1 MAVVF
6 QLARIRYASPSS
18 PSSACTFEIPE
29 ATKTILENLIDP
41 LVVVS
46 YLGYS
51 QAVQEALWSTL
62 HQSSRLNKGKSV
74 DFKFAEATI
83 ASSNPKSGSSNSA
96 SNNATVNNFTGGI
109 WARTGSTS
117 ATGAG
122 VAIDK
127 GDSPSA
133 QILYLFYRADSPAP
147 EETHDHDHDTMNRS
161 LDAIL
166 TPLLA
171 LCSTQLNIISET
183 THDTAADMDRFC
195 RSLTIFSP
203 NRPVTSDLRAQ
214 DIAKLGWRWCRSSH
228 KALFRHS
235 SSSTPTDFD
244 YKSTDTALATLEKI
258 LTDSTTTEEDESTH
272 TESFGGYTEAKKGHI
287 ATLRRYFRTVECYA
301 PSSTS
306 RLSVIAAGKRPK
318 RDAENP
324 LALGGVER
332 FNTERSLER
341 TLQDLTRSR
350 RRTFSGSPYSPNE
363 GSGVDSAWIKD
374 LLSVKRM
381 ADIIGI
387 HSGDTRVVNGAVLYS
402 RIQTCLLQLNRYPS
416 SFSVKEMR
424 LSLYDLIRD
433 RGLYYGI
440 HAYHRIMNEHLDRQ
454 PIPLPWHILSMI
466 HQDALSKSLEEI
478 ERRFY
483 GPECR
488 LPQLLREFR
497 AHCLETGNTGNI
509 SGPGAVPGSV
519 STRSAADSPTGVS
532 VGSMSDLDAM
542 VPTGGL
548 YLEYYNANASALQ
561 NHHLVT
567 LDEYWQVLLKSR
579 LLGAQNASASA
590 VPSSGLVGQTS
601 RTSLDIKDYSE
612 FVQAV
617 DQVRRSYLETCIPS
631 PEAITVLENLDDM
644 QQSEAALFLQTL
656 AATAASLNDSVSSP
670 ITLTSGSLRRYSVS
684 SSLAVSSPRSSIVA
698 AKGLQVLTESA
709 DGADASSQS
718 ADNTVEE
725 EVQVTLQQ
733 ISQVHTTELEQ
744 QIAEI
749 LQNKRSADD
758 RNAMVN
764 KSDLAQESD
773 SSSSSEIAITES
785 AVAVSAGGGKKSV
798 HASTSTA
805 TGGDS
810 NGSNADANDSTVS
823 QLKDTDNTKSVVQ
836 FGWTLHMLH
845 ANTLQY
851 AWIWTWLYVHEGS
864 SRQNVGKLA
873 CDSKMYTASKW
884 IILPAKDLIR
894 SRKDWKVSYGDRVWL
909 VSYWFSTRNAKMD
922 LPEYLP
928 RARGAACR
936 HVIPYGETYVIC
948 KTCPADILCMRCFR
962 ASDHTDHTMYLQ
974 CSWGTSVC
982 VCGDPSRLKSSHAL
996 HCSLHCAESQRSYSG
1011 LAKGKPCQIKF
1022 KAGDKVY
1029 QCKQNHFGH
1038 DVVAQIAEAGST
1050 CSCHDNKSWNPDLR
1064 CTYHTPGPLEIEYM
1078 PRAVSTSVSSP
1089 SMPSQSHH
1097 HRSEGQRASLEMAV
1111 SKTSSVPPISTDAS
1125 SNQTLAPSSPSK
1137 RCGHIFQ
1144 PGEDIYHCRDCSFN
1158 DRVVLCSRCFHS
1170 SACVGHRWRMG
1181 EFQAPRTPEILPET
1195 VETEHPQ
1202 PGEMELR
1209 KDSSPSSFIVDALD
1223 IGDELDKDTD
1233 ADADT
1238 DTETETET
1246 ETARNSNQYP
1256 RDNAHSNSNSG
1267 DGSDSPEVGEEAES
1281 DVVMGVS
1288 CDCGDPRMFRTAFDC
1303 NYHLPEEFRPVPSLV
1318 HCNYLF
1324 LLGDVM
1330 YRCRTCHV
1338 VDNHPTCL
1346 TEVDSENKLQ
1356 EKNIDK
1362 DIDKD
1367 VDIDINNGHDNDI
1380 DDNGSDIMHD
1390 KEEQTDDEEHE
1401 CEDESDLWIC
1411 GQCFDLGQH
1420 QGHDIETATNRRNE
1434 GLYCHCGDQT
1444 ILREPSSST
1453 ATPATTETSV
1463 TECKDDHNRQNI
1475 LCTTDIK
1482 SGMYYYK
1489 CQSCQTDPNRI
1500 FCEPC
1505 FVSEAHKYHAYER
1518 LCAPTGFETIRC
1530 GCGENSAFRFA
1541 THCQQHERAGGT
1553 NIVHKCRY
1561 RAQAGEWIS
1570 QCRDCY
1576 PRKRG
1581 MPVPYLC
1588 LRCRQTS
1595 EHTGHDIQWVLAEED
1610 MSYPC
1615 ACGSCTTDPRS
1626 FLSPS
1631 TSTSSSPVLQATVD
1645 DTDPESVT
1653 VDDIDSTSV
1662 IDDDIDQESVGADD
1676 IDQESVTTDDID
1688 QASIISPSG
1697 SLPPEATTDPT
1708 ATIPSISISE
1718 DGLFRNDAKLP
1729 PPLCQYHV
1737 MIYKTTPSTTLY
1749 LHSHNYRAIN
1759 HQDHNEVTGYRY
1771 HDNNND
1777 WIVTRPDDETGDPDT
1792 LEDGGGAVNSL
1803 NTTMSETNGKYSA
1816 VVGTKATPKSPYLQW
1831 KDVFWLK
1838 HANTGKYFN
1847 SMASLKISQGFQ
1859 EVSALGTAHSN
1870 NDWIIEE
1877 TTWLRQQILSDE

>member
-6 QLARIRYASPSS
+6 QLARIRHASSSS
-18 PSSACTFEIPE
+18 PSSECTFEIPE

-51 QAVQEALWSTL
+51 QAVQEALWNTL

-74 DFKFAEATI
+74 DFKFAEAII
-83 ASSNPKSGSSNSA
+83 AGSSPNSGSGTSV
-96 SNNATVNNFTGGI
+96 SNNTTVYNFTGGI

-117 ATGAG
+117 ATGI
-122 VAIDK
+122 AIDK

-133 QILYLFYRADSPAP
+133 QILYLFYRADSSTP
-147 EETHDHDHDTMNRS
+147 EETHGYGQGSQGSHDHDAINRS

-195 RSLTIFSP
+195 RSLTILSP

-214 DIAKLGWRWCRSSH
+214 DIAKLGWRWGRSSH
-228 KALFRHS
+228 TALFRHS
-235 SSSTPTDFD
+235 SSTSATDFD

-258 LTDSTTTEEDESTH
+258 LTDSTATEEDESTH
-272 TESFGGYTEAKKGHI
+272 TESLGSYTEAKKGHI
-287 ATLRRYFRTVECYA
+287 ATLRRYFRTIECYA

-306 RLSVIAAGKRPK
+306 RLSAIAAGKRPK

-324 LALGGVER
+324 LVLGGLER
-332 FNTERSLER
+332 FNTERSLEK
-341 TLQDLTRSR
+341 TLHDLTRSR
-350 RRTFSGSPYSPNE
+350 RKTFSGSPYSPNE

-402 RIQTCLLQLNRYPS
+402 RLQACLLQLNRYPS

-424 LSLYDLIRD
+424 LSLYDSIRD

-509 SGPGAVPGSV
+509 SGPGTVPGSV
-519 STRSAADSPTGVS
+519 STRSTADSVAGVA
-532 VGSMSDLDAM
+532 VGSISDLDAM

-567 LDEYWQVLLKSR
+567 LDEHWQVLLKSR

-590 VPSSGLVGQTS
+590 VSSSSLAGQAS
-601 RTSLDIKDYSE
+601 RTSSGIKDYTE

-644 QQSEAALFLQTL
+644 QQSESALFLQTL
-656 AATAASLNDSVSSP
+656 ATAAASLNDSVSSP
-670 ITLTSGSLRRYSVS
+670 ITLGPGNIRRYSVS
-684 SSLAVSSPRSSIVA
+684 SSLTLSSPRTSVVV

-709 DGADASSQS
+709 DGADASSQP

-733 ISQVHTTELEQ
+733 INQVHTTELEQ

-758 RNAMVN
+758 RKGTANQL
-764 KSDLAQESD
+764 DLVQENG
-773 SSSSSEIAITES
+773 SSSSSAIAITDS
-785 AVAVSAGGGKKSV
+785 AVVVSAGGGKKSV
-798 HASTSTA
+798 HASTSTEA
-805 TGGDS
+805 EGDS

-823 QLKDTDNTKSVVQ
+823 QLKDTDSTKSVVQ
-836 FGWTLHMLH
+836 F
-845 ANTLQY
+845 
-851 AWIWTWLYVHEGS
+851 V
-864 SRQNVGKLA
+864 A

-962 ASDHTDHTMYLQ
+962 
-974 CSWGTSVC
+974 
-982 VCGDPSRLKSSHAL
+982 
-996 HCSLHCAESQRSYSG
+996 ESQRSYSG

-1029 QCKQNHFGH
+1029 QCKTCLVNGNEDAVLCDRCFRSQNHFGH
-1038 DVVAQIAEAGST
+1038 DIVAQIAEAGST

-1064 CTYHTPGPLEIEYM
+1064 CTYHSPGALEIEYM
-1078 PRAVSTSVSSP
+1078 PRTVSASVSSS

-1097 HRSEGQRASLEMAV
+1097 HRSEGQRTSLEVAV
-1111 SKTSSVPPISTDAS
+1111 SKTSSVPLTSTDAS
-1125 SNQTLAPSSPSK
+1125 SNQTLVPSSSSK

-1195 VETEHPQ
+1195 VDTELPQ
-1202 PGEMELR
+1202 PGDIDLR
-1209 KDSSPSSFIVDALD
+1209 RDSSSSSFIVDALG
-1223 IGDELDKDTD
+1223 IGDGLDKNTDTE
-1233 ADADT
+1233 T
-1238 DTETETET
+1238 DTETETEMEMEM
-1246 ETARNSNQYP
+1246 ETGRKSDQYP
-1256 RDNAHSNSNSG
+1256 RDNAHYNSNNGDSG
-1267 DGSDSPEVGEEAES
+1267 DNPEVAEETES
-1281 DVVMGVS
+1281 DAIMGVS

-1324 LLGDVM
+1324 LLGDAM

-1338 VDNHPTCL
+1338 VENHPAGL
-1346 TEVDSENKLQ
+1346 TEVDSESKLQ
-1356 EKNIDK
+1356 EK
-1362 DIDKD
+1362 
-1367 VDIDINNGHDNDI
+1367 DIDIVTNNDHGNDS
-1380 DDNGSDIMHD
+1380 DDNGSNSTHD
-1390 KEEQTDDEEHE
+1390 EEEQTDDEEHE
-1401 CEDESDLWIC
+1401 YEDESDVWIC
-1411 GQCFDLGQH
+1411 GRCFDLGQH
-1420 QGHDIETATNRRNE
+1420 QGHDIETATNQRNE
-1434 GLYCHCGDQT
+1434 GLYCHCGDPT
-1444 ILREPSSST
+1444 ILREPSLST

-1482 SGMYYYK
+1482 AGMYYYK
-1489 CQSCQTDPNRI
+1489 CESCQTDPDRI

-1518 LCAPTGFETIRC
+1518 LYAPTRFETIRC

-1576 PRKRG
+1576 PPKKG

-1595 EHTGHDIQWVLAEED
+1595 EHTGHDIQWVLAEKD

-1615 ACGSCTTDPRS
+1615 ACGSCTIDPRS
-1626 FLSPS
+1626 FSSPS
-1631 TSTSSSPVLQATVD
+1631 TSASSSPVLQATADNIV
-1645 DTDPESVT
+1645 SASAIG
-1653 VDDIDSTSV
+1653 DDIDLASV
-1662 IDDDIDQESVGADD
+1662 NIDDIDQESVDADD

-1688 QASIISPSG
+1688 QASVVSPSG
-1697 SLPPEATTDPT
+1697 SLAPEAATDPT
-1708 ATIPSISISE
+1708 TTIPSISISE

-1777 WIVTRPDDETGDPDT
+1777 WIVTRPDDEDGDSDT
-1792 LEDGGGAVNSL
+1792 LEDGVGVGAAANSP
-1803 NTTMSETNGKYSA
+1803 NTTVSEANGKNSA
-1816 VVGTKATPKSPYLQW
+1816 VVGSVGIKTTPRSPYLQW

-1859 EVSALGTAHSN
+1859 EVSALGAAHSN